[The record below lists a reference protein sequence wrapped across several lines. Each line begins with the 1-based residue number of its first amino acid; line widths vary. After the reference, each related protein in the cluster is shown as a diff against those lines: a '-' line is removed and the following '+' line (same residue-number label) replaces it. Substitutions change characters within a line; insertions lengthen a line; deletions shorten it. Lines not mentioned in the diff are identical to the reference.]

1 MEFWRNV
8 ENLYFSKQIV
18 PITKVMVYVFST
30 FKEVLVTFFFSLKIF
45 INSIFP
51 ERTE

>member
-1 MEFWRNV
+1 MEFWINI

-18 PITKVMVYVFST
+18 PVTQVIVYVLSPL
-30 FKEVLVTFFFSLKIF
+30 KGVLVTFFSLKIF
-45 INSIFP
+45 ISSIFP